1 MRFRIHPW
9 QIQYRYSGGPGLN
22 TDEHI
27 WIKDITDEDD
37 IKGCYLVKQ
46 KRLGTTKVGK
56 PYLHLVLADRTGELE
71 AKVWENAD
79 QLSSLFQD
87 GDIIEI
93 KGRAGSYRGQVQ
105 ITLSG
110 LNGIHGDMDPA
121 LFLESTPEN
130 LPEMMKSLR
139 GILREIKNV
148 HLRALNDRFLADRD
162 FVSAFKKAPAAKNFH
177 HNYLGGLLEHTLS
190 ICKMASQVADHYPQ
204 LDKDLLLTA
213 SFLHDIGKVREFGYE
228 LKIDY
233 THEGRLLGHLVMGA
247 GMVDE
252 KIGELKNFPQEMA
265 LRLKHMILSHHGEYE
280 FGSPKRP
287 KFLEAIVLHHLDD
300 LDAKIM
306 GLGRFMEQDRQEGAW
321 TDFNRLFGRHFLKG
335 TISPVE
341 EEAVDSET
349 SDERQR
355 TLFSLGPEK

>member
-1 MRFRIHPW
+1 MHYP
-9 QIQYRYSGGPGLN
+9 GGPGLN
-22 TDEHI
+22 TDEHV
-27 WIKDITDEDD
+27 WIKDIREEDD

-56 PYLHLVLADRTGELE
+56 SYLNLVLADRTGELE
-71 AKVWENAD
+71 AKVWEQAD
-79 QLSSLFQD
+79 QFSSLFQD

-93 KGRAGSYRGQVQ
+93 QGRAVSYRDRIQ
-105 ITLSG
+105 ITISG
-110 LNGIHGDMDPA
+110 LNGIHGEMDPA

-130 LPEMMKSLR
+130 LPEMMTSLR
-139 GILREIKNV
+139 RILREVKNV
-148 HLRALNDRFLADRD
+148 HLKSLNDRFLADRD
-162 FVSAFKKAPAAKNFH
+162 FVSSFKKAPAAKNFH

-190 ICKMASQVADHYPQ
+190 ICKMASLIADHYPQ

-213 SFLHDIGKVREFGYE
+213 SFLHDIGKIREFGYE

-247 GMVDE
+247 AMVDE
-252 KIGELKNFPQEMA
+252 KLVGLKHFPRELA

-287 KFLEAIVLHHLDD
+287 KFLEAVALHQLDD

-306 GLGRFMEQDRQEGAW
+306 GLGRFMKQDRREGAW
-321 TDFNRLFGRHFLKG
+321 TDFNRLFGRYFLKG
-335 TISPVE
+335 NISLVE
-341 EEAVDSET
+341 EGAVDRET
-349 SDERQR
+349 PDERQR

>member
-1 MRFRIHPW
+1 VHYPG
-9 QIQYRYSGGPGLN
+9 SPGLN
-22 TDEHI
+22 TDEHV
-27 WIKDITDEDD
+27 WIKDIRAEDD

-46 KRLGTTKVGK
+46 KRLGITKVGK
-56 PYLHLVLADRTGELE
+56 SYLNLVLADRTGELE
-71 AKVWENAD
+71 AKVWDNAD

-93 KGRAGSYRGQVQ
+93 QGRAGSYRGRIQ
-105 ITLSG
+105 ITISG
-110 LNGIHGDMDPA
+110 LNGIHGEMDPA

-139 GILREIKNV
+139 GILSKIKDG
-148 HLRALNDRFLADRD
+148 HLKALNDRFLADRD

-190 ICKMASQVADHYPQ
+190 ICKMASQVADHYSQ
-204 LDKDLLLTA
+204 LDRDLLITA
-213 SFLHDIGKVREFGYE
+213 SFLHDIGKIHEFGYE

-247 GMVDE
+247 AMVDE
-252 KIGELKNFPQEMA
+252 KIGELKHFPREMA

-287 KFLEAIVLHHLDD
+287 KFLEAIVLHQLDD

-321 TDFNRLFGRHFLKG
+321 TDFNRLFGRYFLKG
-335 TISPVE
+335 NISLVE
-341 EEAVDSET
+341 EGTVDRET
-349 SDERQR
+349 PDERQR